1 MDLFVMTVTC
11 KQNWNNLQT
20 SLVFTFK
27 AGQRSSC
34 LQMASQLSFLE
45 KCNSQEKIKGP
56 LYGADQILEKVRI
69 LSSPL
74 LKTFT
79 LALCQGTVPMLPAK
93 SSKVPPHPPLDVQ
106 TTIPCWEFIWMAT
119 DFWWFPPQISCTYA
133 YKWGFVGGEL
143 SPHIHLAPTKT
154 SLCSLFEYSPLL
166 LPKIIPHILSNGITE
181 RENLAR
187 EQLGSATTH
196 SNYLVW
202 ELLAKCYRN
211 IIIRIY

>member
-1 MDLFVMTVTC
+1 MDLFIMTLTC

-34 LQMASQLSFLE
+34 LQMASQLPFLE

-79 LALCQGTVPMLPAK
+79 LALCQGTVPMLLAK

-119 DFWWFPPQISCTYA
+119 GFWWFPPKSPVHMHVSEALLEESLALTFTLYLIKRHYA
-133 YKWGFVGGEL
+133 VFL
-143 SPHIHLAPTKT
+143 NT
-154 SLCSLFEYSPLL
+154 
-166 LPKIIPHILSNGITE
+166 LPPSSQ
-181 RENLAR
+181 R
-187 EQLGSATTH
+187 
-196 SNYLVW
+196 
-202 ELLAKCYRN
+202 
-211 IIIRIY
+211 